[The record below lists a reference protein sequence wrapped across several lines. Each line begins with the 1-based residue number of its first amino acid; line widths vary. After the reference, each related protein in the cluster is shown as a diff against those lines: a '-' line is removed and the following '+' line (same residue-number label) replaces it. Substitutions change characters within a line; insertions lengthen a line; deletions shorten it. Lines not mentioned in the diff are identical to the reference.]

1 MELRQKH
8 NAFIVKGYIFG
19 FYLTR
24 LQPEFDI
31 VHDKLT
37 HSVLDDLSFM
47 RWSQIFLFLRLDIE
61 HAFGCLAT
69 CMLKSL
75 VTCVRMFDIMVSE
88 NVYPFLTF
96 HKSHLPALRAMA
108 QHQMA
113 QHQMLCAFLGR
124 YTLVPGTVPELSRGP
139 LTDGP
144 EKNTR
149 RQ

>member
-1 MELRQKH
+1 MELRKAH

-19 FYLTR
+19 SYLTR

-37 HSVLDDLSFM
+37 DSVLDDLSFM
-47 RWSQIFLFLRLDIE
+47 RWSQIFLFHRLDTE

-88 NVYPFLTF
+88 NVHPCITY
-96 HKSHLPALRAMA
+96 H
-108 QHQMA
+108 
-113 QHQMLCAFLGR
+113 
-124 YTLVPGTVPELSRGP
+124 
-139 LTDGP
+139 
-144 EKNTR
+144 
-149 RQ
+149 